1 MPGADHPVTTVR
13 ITSSRRTAGGE
24 VPRPRFDLGVLP
36 DELAALTFGHA
47 APHAELNPVV
57 ERVGKAL
64 GDDGALAT
72 YLGCSALRRA
82 TDEEFV
88 RICGS
93 TQSFG
98 DPGEAAFRWGHGYLR
113 HGDIL

>member
-1 MPGADHPVTTVR
+1 M
-13 ITSSRRTAGGE
+13 
-24 VPRPRFDLGVLP
+24 LP
-36 DELAALTFGHA
+36 DELAALTFSHA
-47 APHAELNPVV
+47 SPHPELAPVV

-72 YLGCSALRRA
+72 HHGRSVLRRP

-93 TQSFG
+93 TQGFG
-98 DPGEAAFRWGHGYLR
+98 DPSKAAFRWR
-113 HGDIL
+113 HG